1 MSNKLE
7 QIKRILKEYP
17 VTDPRGAMLA
27 IEVVIE
33 TKPLH
38 KKAKPVLRVDVF
50 DKGTGVMD
58 VIMFGSGP
66 EENLEPKY
74 VGAVIK
80 AMKSYAAKRA
90 EQACEGCDECVEKEG
105 N

>member
-7 QIKRILKEYP
+7 QIKRNLMEFDQDAR
-17 VTDPRGAMLA
+17 DPRACLHEIHRIA
-27 IEVVIE
+27 FA
-33 TKPLH
+33 KPLH

-58 VIMFGSGP
+58 VIMSGSVR
-66 EENLEPKY
+66 EDNLEPKH

-80 AMKSYAAKRA
+80 AMKAYAAKRA
-90 EQACEGCDECVEKEG
+90 EQACEECAKQEG